1 MTIEDNHNHFC
12 IYCGA
17 RLVENQHFCSQC
29 GKEVYRDVPEVVQ
42 TVSKYDEELSKIEQ
56 EYNLKQS
63 RARELV
69 EKLFDPSH
77 MAHNKFT
84 SSIKKSNQLFNN
96 QLDVTR
102 KMVELDADEN
112 EFVEREIENKL
123 INKRN
128 LSLIDDPTYVLTYYI
143 NFKTNN
149 KDVATVPISQ
159 NIENYEITIKNT
171 KTKPKMTITA
181 KDISMTYKDKTNY
194 NVQLIDTNGKPIPL
208 AGETIKIT
216 IKTKEYNIKTNNN
229 GTATLPINLN
239 IGNYEITAKYNEKT
253 IKNII
258 VVNKA

>member
-29 GKEVYRDVPEVVQ
+29 GKEVYHDEPELVQ

-77 MAHNKFT
+77 MAYNKFI

-102 KMVELDADEN
+102 KMVELDTDEN
-112 EFVEREIENKL
+112 EFVEREIENKIETLNAFVDKMEDL
-123 INKRN
+123 INELVIQLSSNKKDNDDINN
-128 LSLIDDPTYVLTYYI
+128 LFNDMDELIHSV
-143 NFKTNN
+143 
-149 KDVATVPISQ
+149 KD
-159 NIENYEITIKNT
+159 Y
-171 KTKPKMTITA
+171 
-181 KDISMTYKDKTNY
+181 
-194 NVQLIDTNGKPIPL
+194 
-208 AGETIKIT
+208 
-216 IKTKEYNIKTNNN
+216 
-229 GTATLPINLN
+229 
-239 IGNYEITAKYNEKT
+239 
-253 IKNII
+253 
-258 VVNKA
+258 

>member
-29 GKEVYRDVPEVVQ
+29 GKEVYHDEPELVQ

-77 MAHNKFT
+77 MAYNKFI

-102 KMVELDADEN
+102 KMVELDTDEN
-112 EFVEREIENKL
+112 EFVEREIENKIETLNAFVDKMEDL
-123 INKRN
+123 INELVIQLSTNKKDNDDINN
-128 LSLIDDPTYVLTYYI
+128 LFNDMDELIHSV
-143 NFKTNN
+143 
-149 KDVATVPISQ
+149 KD
-159 NIENYEITIKNT
+159 Y
-171 KTKPKMTITA
+171 
-181 KDISMTYKDKTNY
+181 
-194 NVQLIDTNGKPIPL
+194 
-208 AGETIKIT
+208 
-216 IKTKEYNIKTNNN
+216 
-229 GTATLPINLN
+229 
-239 IGNYEITAKYNEKT
+239 
-253 IKNII
+253 
-258 VVNKA
+258 

>member
-29 GKEVYRDVPEVVQ
+29 GKEVYRDEPEIVQ

-77 MAHNKFT
+77 MAYNKFT

-102 KMVELDADEN
+102 KMVELDTDEN
-112 EFVEREIENKL
+112 EFVEREIENKIETLNAFVDKMEDL
-123 INKRN
+123 INELVIQLSSNKKDNDDINN
-128 LSLIDDPTYVLTYYI
+128 LFNDMDDLIHSV
-143 NFKTNN
+143 
-149 KDVATVPISQ
+149 KD
-159 NIENYEITIKNT
+159 Y
-171 KTKPKMTITA
+171 
-181 KDISMTYKDKTNY
+181 
-194 NVQLIDTNGKPIPL
+194 
-208 AGETIKIT
+208 
-216 IKTKEYNIKTNNN
+216 
-229 GTATLPINLN
+229 
-239 IGNYEITAKYNEKT
+239 
-253 IKNII
+253 
-258 VVNKA
+258 